1 MRAGIEVRERIP
13 IPDDMIPEDAR
24 VEMDAKQAAGYFT
37 VRSQCTVVLRAL
49 PAVIVADIF
58 AYIGLC
64 ELGWARARCTWFSAQ
79 RRHEARTRQG
89 DRPTLRRHRQ
99 THTIDPCCPGPLKR
113 QRMHACSS
121 VRRKQTAVEHTGML
135 PPDCRGAREV
145 PTQQSAHSVN
155 AADILLK
162 TWMRT

>member
-64 ELGWARARCTWFSAQ
+64 ELGWARLLVFSTKTSRSSNST
-79 RRHEARTRQG
+79 RRQADATKASTNPYH
-89 DRPTLRRHRQ
+89 RPMKP
-99 THTIDPCCPGPLKR
+99 IP
-113 QRMHACSS
+113 
-121 VRRKQTAVEHTGML
+121 
-135 PPDCRGAREV
+135 
-145 PTQQSAHSVN
+145 
-155 AADILLK
+155 
-162 TWMRT
+162 

>member
-64 ELGWARARCTWFSAQ
+64 ELGWARARCTFGFQ
-79 RRHEARTRQG
+79 HKDVTKLELDKETGRRYEG
-89 DRPTLRRHRQ
+89 
-99 THTIDPCCPGPLKR
+99 IDKPIP
-113 QRMHACSS
+113 
-121 VRRKQTAVEHTGML
+121 
-135 PPDCRGAREV
+135 
-145 PTQQSAHSVN
+145 
-155 AADILLK
+155 
-162 TWMRT
+162 

>member
-64 ELGWARARCTWFSAQ
+64 ELGWALARCTLVFSTKTSRNSNST
-79 RRHEARTRQG
+79 RRQADATKASTNPYH
-89 DRPTLRRHRQ
+89 RP
-99 THTIDPCCPGPLKR
+99 
-113 QRMHACSS
+113 
-121 VRRKQTAVEHTGML
+121 ML
-135 PPDCRGAREV
+135 PQATETAAHARVQQCETKADCR
-145 PTQQSAHSVN
+145 
-155 AADILLK
+155 
-162 TWMRT
+162 